1 VQRSAAEQLEALRQ
15 SFGSLGTSPSATLTT
30 SPAPMADACASNP
43 LFAKL
48 HSALQKLALLEQD
61 PVEASYQIH
70 EAWEENPALFDVCP
84 AGVVTALVYLS
95 IAQDRDWKYR
105 LLHRATYML
114 YATPGLMSKM
124 ESGRW
129 PMSDRLIRTMYHN
142 SEVLG
147 KQPLKLAE
155 VKVEPGPTAASPAG
169 GPGMGEAV
177 DLGMRHRDSVA
188 VHFTTILFYHFYHQ
202 ERSPCACRTRS
213 WCLPF
218 WTRYVTNS
226 SVDVWLA
233 ARDEQKTLYRM
244 DRSGCLRN
252 SGHSLASNH
261 FAEPID
267 LMFVFE
273 INALMHPMTRVMP
286 ARRVLLY
293 PTYDLSDDQISNF
306 EDLGVS
312 VLPDDAILKPPNPS
326 FRKTLDEAIMQRQRR
341 LQRPKDKLLIF
352 PADIRPI
359 KGQLDFLSGLLFEG
373 ARKPS
378 AVQRLRGLTIVVAGG
393 CDGNQTYCNEV
404 VTLTQKI
411 NAEKLLNVVVADQLK
426 DEELA
431 QLFTASLGIVLHSV
445 IDCNPRVIYEGLVT
459 DTPFYVTESTR
470 LPPLVQHLGHVT
482 DGDPAMV
489 AERLADFVEL
499 CEAGGFTG
507 RPREFARRHLTE
519 ADIYRKM
526 VEWMDQKYLSGVES
540 QPIIRGEEALD
551 SFGGG
556 LGNILG
562 GAGLGGLGG
571 LGAMGGGTAAKGG
584 AFGGAGA
591 GFSIKEP
598 VRR

>member
-1 VQRSAAEQLEALRQ
+1 
-15 SFGSLGTSPSATLTT
+15 
-30 SPAPMADACASNP
+30 
-43 LFAKL
+43 
-48 HSALQKLALLEQD
+48 
-61 PVEASYQIH
+61 
-70 EAWEENPALFDVCP
+70 
-84 AGVVTALVYLS
+84 
-95 IAQDRDWKYR
+95 
-105 LLHRATYML
+105 
-114 YATPGLMSKM
+114 
-124 ESGRW
+124 
-129 PMSDRLIRTMYHN
+129 
-142 SEVLG
+142 
-147 KQPLKLAE
+147 
-155 VKVEPGPTAASPAG
+155 
-169 GPGMGEAV
+169 
-177 DLGMRHRDSVA
+177 
-188 VHFTTILFYHFYHQ
+188 
-202 ERSPCACRTRS
+202 
-213 WCLPF
+213 
-218 WTRYVTNS
+218 
-226 SVDVWLA
+226 
-233 ARDEQKTLYRM
+233 
-244 DRSGCLRN
+244 
-252 SGHSLASNH
+252 
-261 FAEPID
+261 
-267 LMFVFE
+267 
-273 INALMHPMTRVMP
+273 
-286 ARRVLLY
+286 
-293 PTYDLSDDQISNF
+293 
-306 EDLGVS
+306 
-312 VLPDDAILKPPNPS
+312 
-326 FRKTLDEAIMQRQRR
+326 MQRQRR

-431 QLFTASLGIVLHSV
+431 QLFTASLGIVMHSV

-584 AFGGAGA
+584 AFGGAAGA